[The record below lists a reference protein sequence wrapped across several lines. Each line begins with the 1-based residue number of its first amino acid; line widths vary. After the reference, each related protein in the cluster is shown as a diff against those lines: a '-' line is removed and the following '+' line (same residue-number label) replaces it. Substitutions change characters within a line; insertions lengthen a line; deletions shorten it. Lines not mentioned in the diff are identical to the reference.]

1 MAQKLYEES
10 NIQAIAN
17 AIREKNGETTTY
29 KPSEMAAAILAIT
42 TGGSSEGKAY
52 VFSRDC
58 RYLFA
63 NTQIANVLLADLS
76 KISFSETIYWMEA
89 MFKNCS
95 GKEDLS
101 ALKIPLGTSTNP
113 YYNGSNDLGG
123 KEMFYGCATLKSF
136 PQMIKA
142 DTTLPYRLIDG
153 ESMFYGCA
161 YMRELPDWMNGIR
174 TYGYTERLSNGVI
187 YEFYGTNSSYMF
199 YKCYSLR
206 DISTLNL
213 TYFQGHK
220 SGNIYYG
227 ASSSP
232 ITKGGFC
239 QCYCLDELS
248 NVPIFENEGENLF
261 SPTFVAS
268 CYRLKKLTFRGLA
281 NSNLASYNNF
291 IDLSNYVGYAGSS
304 NAKYILNYNS
314 GITAD
319 KEVTDNATYQALKND
334 PDWFTTN
341 VAYSRY
347 NHDSAVETI
356 NSLPSTTGGTNTIKF
371 KGEAGSATDGGAINT
386 LTEEQIAVATA
397 KGWTVSLV

>member
-52 VFSRDC
+52 VFSSDC

-76 KISFSETIYWMEA
+76 KISFSEAIYYMEA

-101 ALKIPLGTSTNP
+101 ALEIPLDTSTNS

-123 KEMFYGCATLKSF
+123 KEMFYGCTTLKSF
-136 PQMIKA
+136 PKMIKA

-153 ESMFYGCA
+153 ESMFRGCRN
-161 YMRELPDWMNGIR
+161 MRELPDWMNGIR
-174 TYGYTERLSNGVI
+174 TYGYTETLSSGVI
-187 YEFYGTNSSYMF
+187 YQFYGTNSSYMF
-199 YKCYSLR
+199 YQCYSLR

-220 SGNIYYG
+220 TGNMSYG
-227 ASSSP
+227 AASSP

-248 NVPIFENEGENLF
+248 NVPIFENQGENLF
-261 SPTFVAS
+261 NSSFVES
-268 CYRLKKLTFRGLA
+268 CHRLKKLTFKGLA
-281 NSNLASYNNF
+281 DSNLASYNNF
-291 IDLSNYVGYAGSS
+291 IDLSNYVGYADQLG
-304 NAKYILNYNS
+304 ARYILNYNS

-319 KEVTDNATYQALKND
+319 KKVTDDATYQALKND
-334 PDWFTTN
+334 PDWFTAKI
-341 VAYSRY
+341 AYSRY

-371 KGEAGSATDGGAINT
+371 KGEAGSATDGRAINT
-386 LTEEQIAVATA
+386 MTEEEIAVATA

>member
-76 KISFSETIYWMEA
+76 KISFSEAIYWMEA

-101 ALKIPLGTSTNP
+101 ALEIPLGTSTNP

-123 KEMFYGCATLKSF
+123 KEMFYDCNRLKSF
-136 PQMIKA
+136 PKMIKA
-142 DTTLPYRLIDG
+142 DTTLPYRLING
-153 ESMFYGCA
+153 ESMFYGCL

-174 TYGYTERLSNGVI
+174 TYGYTERLSSGVV
-187 YEFYGTNSSYMF
+187 YQFYGTNSSYMF
-199 YKCYSLR
+199 YRCYSLR
-206 DISTLNL
+206 NISTLNL

-220 SGNIYYG
+220 TGNTNYG
-227 ASSSP
+227 AAQSP

-248 NVPIFENEGENLF
+248 NVPIFENKGENLF
-261 SPTFVAS
+261 NRTFVAS
-268 CYRLKKLTFRGLA
+268 CSRLKKLTFRGLA
-281 NSNLASYNNF
+281 DNNLASYNNF
-291 IDLSNYVGYAGSS
+291 IDLSNYVGYADSLDT
-304 NAKYILNYNS
+304 NYILNYNS

-319 KEVTDNATYQALKND
+319 KKVTNDATYQALKND

-356 NSLPSTTGGTNTIKF
+356 NSLPSTTGGPNTIKF

-386 LTEEQIAVATA
+386 MTEEQIAVATA